1 MSGGDPTMKPLAIT
15 GIGSISPLGLE
26 PQSLLAALDARRC
39 ALLRTEPE
47 GPLAADLQAG
57 SGKPVTWVG
66 RVLGFDSKPY
76 IHPMKAR
83 RLDATSRM
91 AVAASWQALANAN
104 LGRVGELDEAM
115 ADGLGLMI
123 GTSSAGS
130 GPLTVFLDAL
140 FRQSPEAAP
149 PFEFP
154 NTVANAPAG
163 HISLQLGLR
172 GPNSTL
178 SHSEAVV
185 AQTLLFGAMMIEEG
199 RCSHLLA
206 GACDE
211 WNPFYQ
217 AGYSQLGALRDHP
230 TAGGGMLL
238 SEGAT
243 LLALEPPATAQTR
256 GVTPVATVRG
266 VAVGSTPGEPFRW
279 VADADRLEAVCRQAL
294 DSAGMTPREIGSVM
308 LAANGVEAMEEAEA
322 QALNRLFASRRLVAS
337 GVKGALGE
345 RAVSGAVSVAVAA
358 LSQQR
363 GQMPPY
369 AGGAIDHWGPSI
381 VPAQGATPI
390 GRAATLVVLY
400 GSAGNFGAVVVSP

>member
-1 MSGGDPTMKPLAIT
+1 MKPLAIT
-15 GIGSISPLGLE
+15 GIGSISPLAVE
-26 PQSLLAALDARRC
+26 PEGLLAALDAQRNGLRC
-39 ALLRTEPE
+39 CELEAELEAVLR
-47 GPLAADLQAG
+47 AG
-57 SGKPVTWVG
+57 QVDPVVWAG
-66 RVLGFDSKPY
+66 RVLDFDYRPY

-83 RLDATSRM
+83 RLDHTSRM
-91 AVAASWQALANAN
+91 AVGAARQALTGAG
-104 LGRVGELDEAM
+104 LDGEEGLDGRMV
-115 ADGLGLMI
+115 DGLGVMI

-130 GPLTVFLDAL
+130 GPLALFLDAL

-172 GPNSTL
+172 GANSTL

-211 WNPFYQ
+211 WNGYYQ
-217 AGYSQLGALRDHP
+217 AGYCQLGALRSAPQSSIP
-230 TAGGGMLL
+230 TAGDGMLL

-243 LLALEPPATAQTR
+243 LLVLEPAASATAR
-256 GVTPVATVRG
+256 GARAVATLRG
-266 VAVGSTPGEPFRW
+266 VAVGSAPGEPFRW
-279 VADADRLEAVCRQAL
+279 VADADRLEGVLRQAL
-294 DSAGMTPREIGSVM
+294 EGACMTPGEIGSVM
-308 LAANGVEAMEEAEA
+308 LAANGVRAMEAAEA
-322 QALNRLFASRRLVAS
+322 QALSRLFAGRHLLAG

-358 LSQQR
+358 LAQQR
-363 GQMPPY
+363 GQLPPF
-369 AGGAIDHWGPSI
+369 AGGTNAAWPDCI
-381 VPAQGATPI
+381 VPAERVTPLA
-390 GRAATLVVLY
+390 GGATLVVLY
-400 GSAGNFGAVVVSP
+400 GSGGNYGAVVVDR